1 MGGIWE
7 TASFALRAVGQRN
20 QQLQVIS
27 TLSTLL
33 LLLSQLWI
41 NAFAYVTAGR
51 LIHCFSPTH
60 AALGIRAIKIGQ
72 IFVGCDII
80 SFIVQI
86 IGGLLR
92 WEVLVW
98 ALYAVLALITI
109 RITYRL
115 VEFAGGFE
123 PTNKVLYNENYLL
136 FLDGVA
142 DAAGRTGA
150 DTHTSWGCV
159 AGTRFFISKEAAL
172 VEPGSETRVQACY
185 KGAGGLGKGSRIA
198 FQRAVELP
206 ATRLRAGDQ
215 GKISGYVTFRS
226 LRTLR
231 AYCTLRIHHQHL
243 ASSPNRREAFVKV

>member
-86 IGGLLR
+86 IGGLLLMPGNNVDSIR
-92 WEVLVW
+92 LGLKI
-98 ALYAVLALITI
+98 LYGWSWVAATLHF
-109 RITYRL
+109 RL
-115 VEFAGGFE
+115 LSAGLE
-123 PTNKVLYNENYLL
+123 IPLE
-136 FLDGVA
+136 
-142 DAAGRTGA
+142 
-150 DTHTSWGCV
+150 
-159 AGTRFFISKEAAL
+159 KE
-172 VEPGSETRVQACY
+172 ERR
-185 KGAGGLGKGSRIA
+185 KGI
-198 FQRAVELP
+198 
-206 ATRLRAGDQ
+206 
-215 GKISGYVTFRS
+215 
-226 LRTLR
+226 
-231 AYCTLRIHHQHL
+231 QHNL
-243 ASSPNRREAFVKV
+243 